1 MSERYYTTHTF
12 STNSNHLRLARTYST
27 VAAAG
32 TFHKLDIAAAAGQNS
47 LVAVQTDFVELH
59 YVAADTCSSAVVVQ
73 IDFVVG
79 GVYQKADFLV
89 IQLGSYLLAHC
100 CYSRYLPALALS
112 VLLSLSLSSM
122 QASSSQQI
130 LYLYHAPCPV
140 RAWQLLVPVDPGKQV
155 AD

>member
-1 MSERYYTTHTF
+1 M
-12 STNSNHLRLARTYST
+12 T

-32 TFHKLDIAAAAGQNS
+32 TFHKLDTVAAAEQNS
-47 LVAVQTDFVELH
+47 LVAVQTDFVELQ
-59 YVAADTCSSAVVVQ
+59 YVVADTCPSAVVVQ
-73 IDFVVG
+73 IDFVVAA
-79 GVYQKADFLV
+79 VYRKVNSLAN
-89 IQLGSYLLAHC
+89 QLEPYLLDHC
-100 CYSRYLPALALS
+100 CYSLYLLAPALSA
-112 VLLSLSLSSM
+112 LLSPSLSSM